1 MSYSPGRK
9 APLRPEF
16 AHLYPSVAP
25 DQWDSAAVMADRV
38 VVWLL
43 RRPNAGWIATDRILP
58 PEHFEFRGDSPR
70 PDSPAGP
77 KSRQGDTGGDV

>member
-1 MSYSPGRK
+1 
-9 APLRPEF
+9 
-16 AHLYPSVAP
+16 
-25 DQWDSAAVMADRV
+25 VMADRV
-38 VVWLL
+38 VVWML

-77 KSRQGDTGGDV
+77 KTRQGDPRGEG